1 MSMIGSHDNK
11 RLIPGLLSFG
21 PFRDRIKGRYST
33 EYRSYRIVQVV
44 VTFWMLIFFIYW
56 VIYTDTKGLYLLA
69 LILGLLTDILQGS
82 ILGQNALALLI
93 SSAFIFNV
101 KKSFYVS
108 NLTTQQVYVF
118 FASLIYLIP
127 LILTHVAI
135 QGFDFSW
142 LVILSPFTGSI
153 IWPLVRL
160 FLAKLKH

>member
-1 MSMIGSHDNK
+1 MTKNNSLLLLTKITIIALIIGAISLPSVLK
-11 RLIPGLLSFG
+11 IVS
-21 PFRDRIKGRYST
+21 PFWI
-33 EYRSYRIVQVV
+33 
-44 VTFWMLIFFIYW
+44 LIFFIYW
-56 VIYTDTKGLYLLA
+56 IIYTDTKALYLCA

-118 FASLIYLIP
+118 FASLIYLIA
-127 LILTHVAI
+127 LILTHLVI

-142 LVILSPFTGSI
+142 LVILSPFIGSI

>member
-1 MSMIGSHDNK
+1 MTKNNSLLLLTKITIIALIIGAIS
-11 RLIPGLLSFG
+11 LPSILETISP
-21 PFRDRIKGRYST
+21 
-33 EYRSYRIVQVV
+33 
-44 VTFWMLIFFIYW
+44 FWMLIFFIYW
-56 VIYTDTKGLYLLA
+56 IIYTDTKTVYLFA

>member
-1 MSMIGSHDNK
+1 MTKKNSLLLLTKITIIALIIGAIS
-11 RLIPGLLSFG
+11 LPPILEMVSP
-21 PFRDRIKGRYST
+21 
-33 EYRSYRIVQVV
+33 
-44 VTFWMLIFFIYW
+44 FWMLIFFIYW
-56 VIYTDTKGLYLLA
+56 VIYTDTKAIYLFA

-93 SSAFIFNV
+93 STAFIFNV

-118 FASLIYLIP
+118 FASLIYLIA
-127 LILTHVAI
+127 LILTHLII

-142 LVILSPFTGSI
+142 LIILSPFTGSI

>member
-1 MSMIGSHDNK
+1 MTKHSSLLLLTKITIIALIIGAIALPSVLD
-11 RLIPGLLSFG
+11 
-21 PFRDRIKGRYST
+21 
-33 EYRSYRIVQVV
+33 IVSPC
-44 VTFWMLIFFIYW
+44 WMLIFFIYW
-56 VIYTDTKGLYLLA
+56 VIYTDTKVLYLFA

-93 SSAFIFNV
+93 SSAFIFYV

-118 FASLIYLIP
+118 IASLIYLIT
-127 LILTHVAI
+127 LILTHLII

-142 LVILSPFTGSI
+142 LILLSPFTGSI
-153 IWPLVRL
+153 IWPVVRL

>member
-1 MSMIGSHDNK
+1 MTKDNSLLLLTK
-11 RLIPGLLSFG
+11 ITIIALIFG
-21 PFRDRIKGRYST
+21 AISLPSILT
-33 EYRSYRIVQVV
+33 IVSP
-44 VTFWMLIFFIYW
+44 FWMLIFFIYW
-56 VIYTDTKGLYLLA
+56 IIYTDTKALYLFA

-82 ILGQNALALLI
+82 ILGQNTLALLI
-93 SSAFIFNV
+93 SCAFILNV

-118 FASLIYLIP
+118 FASLIYLIA
-127 LILTHVAI
+127 LILTQLTI

-142 LVILSPFTGSI
+142 LIILSPFTSAI

>member
-1 MSMIGSHDNK
+1 MTKNNSLLLLTKITIIALIIGAIS
-11 RLIPGLLSFG
+11 LPSILETISP
-21 PFRDRIKGRYST
+21 
-33 EYRSYRIVQVV
+33 
-44 VTFWMLIFFIYW
+44 FWMLIFFIYW
-56 VIYTDTKGLYLLA
+56 IIYTDTKALYLLA

-127 LILTHVAI
+127 LILTHLAI

>member
-1 MSMIGSHDNK
+1 MTKNNPLLLLTKITIIALIIGAIS
-11 RLIPGLLSFG
+11 LPSILETISP
-21 PFRDRIKGRYST
+21 
-33 EYRSYRIVQVV
+33 
-44 VTFWMLIFFIYW
+44 FWMLIFFIYW
-56 VIYTDTKGLYLLA
+56 IIYTDTKTVYLFA

>member
-1 MSMIGSHDNK
+1 MTKNSSLLLLTKITIIA
-11 RLIPGLLSFG
+11 LIVGAISLPTIL
-21 PFRDRIKGRYST
+21 
-33 EYRSYRIVQVV
+33 EIVSP
-44 VTFWMLIFFIYW
+44 FWMLIFFIYW
-56 VIYTDTKGLYLLA
+56 VISTDAKAIYLFA

-118 FASLIYLIP
+118 IASLIYLIA
-127 LILTHVAI
+127 LILTHIAI
-135 QGFDFSW
+135 QGFNFSW
-142 LVILSPFTGSI
+142 LIILSPFTASI
-153 IWPLVRL
+153 IWPVVRL

>member
-1 MSMIGSHDNK
+1 MTKNNSLLLLTKITMIA
-11 RLIPGLLSFG
+11 LIVGAISLPSILEMTS
-21 PFRDRIKGRYST
+21 P
-33 EYRSYRIVQVV
+33 
-44 VTFWMLIFFIYW
+44 FWMLIFFIYW
-56 VIYTDTKGLYLLA
+56 IIYTDTKALYLFA

-118 FASLIYLIP
+118 FASLFYLIA
-127 LILTHVAI
+127 LILTHLAI

-142 LVILSPFTGSI
+142 LILLSPFTGAI

>member
-1 MSMIGSHDNK
+1 MTKKNPLLLLIKITIIALIIGAIS
-11 RLIPGLLSFG
+11 LPPILETISP
-21 PFRDRIKGRYST
+21 
-33 EYRSYRIVQVV
+33 
-44 VTFWMLIFFIYW
+44 FWMLIFFIYW
-56 VIYTDTKGLYLLA
+56 IIYTDTKELYLSA

-108 NLTTQQVYVF
+108 NLTTQQVYIF
-118 FASLIYLIP
+118 IASLIYLIA
-127 LILTHVAI
+127 LISTHIAI

-142 LVILSPFTGSI
+142 FIILSPFTGSI

-160 FLAKLKH
+160 LLAKLKH

>member
-1 MSMIGSHDNK
+1 MTIIALIIGAIS
-11 RLIPGLLSFG
+11 LPSILETISP
-21 PFRDRIKGRYST
+21 
-33 EYRSYRIVQVV
+33 
-44 VTFWMLIFFIYW
+44 FWMLIFFIYW
-56 VIYTDTKGLYLLA
+56 IIYTDTKMVYLFA
-69 LILGLLTDILQGS
+69 FILGLLTDILQGS

-127 LILTHVAI
+127 LILTHLVI

>member
-1 MSMIGSHDNK
+1 MTKNNS
-11 RLIPGLLSFG
+11 LLLLTK
-21 PFRDRIKGRYST
+21 IT
-33 EYRSYRIVQVV
+33 IIALVV
-44 VTFWMLIFFIYW
+44 GAISLPSLLEIASPFWMLIFFIYW
-56 VIYTDTKGLYLLA
+56 IIYTDTKALYLFA

-93 SSAFIFNV
+93 SSTFIFNV

-118 FASLIYLIP
+118 FASLIYLIA
-127 LILTHVAI
+127 LISTHLAI

-142 LVILSPFTGSI
+142 LIILSPFTGAI

>member
-1 MSMIGSHDNK
+1 MTKNSSLLLLTKITIIA
-11 RLIPGLLSFG
+11 LIVSAISLPTIL
-21 PFRDRIKGRYST
+21 
-33 EYRSYRIVQVV
+33 EIVSP
-44 VTFWMLIFFIYW
+44 FWMLIFFIYW
-56 VIYTDTKGLYLLA
+56 VIYTDTKEIYLFA

-93 SSAFIFNV
+93 SSAFILNV

-108 NLTTQQVYVF
+108 NLTTQQVYIFV
-118 FASLIYLIP
+118 ASLIYLTT
-127 LILTHVAI
+127 LILIHISI
-135 QGFDFSW
+135 QGFDFNW